1 MSTIDTIEGRMGGV
15 AIAVGSSVSAYT
27 YKVLITIEAIVGWIA
42 DAAEKNRSRRELA
55 MLSDHQLDDIG
66 ISRADAL
73 REAGRSYWY

>member
-15 AIAVGSSVSAYT
+15 AIAVGSSVSAYM
-27 YKVLITIEAIVGWIA
+27 YKAMIAVEAIVGWIA
-42 DAAEKNRSRRELA
+42 DATQKNRSRRELA

-73 REAGRSYWY
+73 REAGRSHWH